1 MLHNLSALVRYR
13 GLIQTL
19 VARDLKARYR
29 GSVLGFFWSFINP
42 LLLLLIYSFVFTTV
56 LPRADSMGL
65 EPYALFM
72 FCGILPWT
80 WFSSSIL
87 ESSNVLISNGNLIKK
102 VLFPAEVLPIVTVLA
117 NMVHFFL
124 GLPILAAFLI
134 YYQRPLDPLEL
145 LWFPAIV
152 FVQFVLLLG
161 LSLFAAALTV
171 HFRDLKD
178 ILGNLL
184 TLWFFATP
192 IIYPMSEAPEKYP
205 LAAEPESDDAPGDL
219 VSGGAVLHRSARAL
233 ALADGAARRVG
244 RSIPRRLFR
253 VRSSARLVCGRS
265 LMNAAIDVTNV
276 SKIYRR
282 YARKKQFATLKSA
295 LLKGSLIRDLQPDE
309 TFPALRGVSFS
320 VPKGCTYG
328 IIGQNG
334 SGKSTLLKCV
344 AGITRPNEGT
354 VKVDGRISALIE
366 LGAGFHP
373 GDLRS

>member
-1 MLHNLSALVRYR
+1 VLQNLRALVRYR

-29 GSVLGFFWSFINP
+29 GSVLGFFWSFVNP

-56 LPRADSMGL
+56 LPRTGATKL

-124 GLPILAAFLI
+124 GLPILAVFLI
-134 YYQRPLDPLEL
+134 YYQRPLDLLEL
-145 LWFPAIV
+145 LWFPVIV
-152 FVQFVLLLG
+152 LVQLVLLVG

-192 IIYPMSEAPEKYP
+192 IIYPMAEAPERFRWLLNLNP
-205 LAAEPESDDAPGDL
+205 MTHLAISYQEVLFYIGPHGHWRWL
-219 VSGGAVLHRSARAL
+219 V
-233 ALADGAARRVG
+233 
-244 RSIPRRLFR
+244 
-253 VRSSARLVCGRS
+253 
-265 LMNAAIDVTNV
+265 
-276 SKIYRR
+276 
-282 YARKKQFATLKSA
+282 A
-295 LLKGSLIRDLQPDE
+295 LLAGSIGVFFAGYFVFDRLRD
-309 TFPALRGVSFS
+309 SFAEE
-320 VPKGCTYG
+320 V
-328 IIGQNG
+328 
-334 SGKSTLLKCV
+334 
-344 AGITRPNEGT
+344 
-354 VKVDGRISALIE
+354 
-366 LGAGFHP
+366 
-373 GDLRS
+373 